1 MNLSSLR
8 RVALSTVAL
17 ATGIAALPAQAQ
29 SSVTLY
35 GAVGL
40 DVVSA
45 SKVYDGASSKSLL
58 KLDDNGIVNS
68 RIGFKGVE
76 DLGGGLKGLF
86 GLESSISPD
95 TGKTNSAFWNRNAFV
110 GLSGGL
116 GTLKLGHQWNVAD
129 DYLCGYFVCAYYS
142 PFLMNGFYA
151 LSDYYDNVIKYTSP
165 NIGGFEGAAMY
176 SAGEDPNKLGQRSAG
191 QKTQIA
197 LNYAAGPF
205 AAAVMGFS
213 EKDKAGTG
221 LTNTLYAGGL
231 SYDFGVAKARLGL
244 ASAEV
249 KYGTVYEGKVID
261 VGVDVPV
268 TAAASVSADYVL
280 NDKKASEDDT
290 AFLRL
295 RGSYALS
302 KRTSLNSNLIFLKNS
317 GNANFAF
324 YSNTAKSFSGLAGQK
339 QTVLTVGVT
348 HAF

>member
-40 DVVSA
+40 AVVSA
-45 SKVYDGASSKSLL
+45 SKVYDGSTSRSLL

-68 RIGFKGVE
+68 RIGLKGTE
-76 DLGGGLKGLF
+76 DLGGGLKGVF

-165 NIGGFEGAAMY
+165 NIGGFEGAVMH
-176 SAGEDPNKLGQRSAG
+176 SLGEVSGQRSAG

-213 EKDKAGTG
+213 EKDKTGTG

-231 SYDFGVAKARLGL
+231 SYNFGVAKARLGL

-261 VGVDVPV
+261 VGVDVPL

-290 AFLRL
+290 SFLRL

-324 YSNTAKSFSGLAGQK
+324 YSNTGTNFSGQAGQK

>member
-8 RVALSTVAL
+8 RMALSTISLASAVAC
-17 ATGIAALPAQAQ
+17 LPAVAQ

-45 SKVYDGASSKSLL
+45 SKVYNGSTTQSLV

-68 RIGFKGVE
+68 RIGLKGTE
-76 DLGGGLKGLF
+76 DLGGGLKGVF
-86 GLESSISPD
+86 GLESSVSPD

-142 PFLMNGFYA
+142 PFLMNGFLA

-165 NIGGFEGAAMY
+165 NIGGFEGAVMH
-176 SAGEDPNKLGQRSAG
+176 SLGEVSGKRSAG

-205 AAAVMGFS
+205 GAALMGFS
-213 EKDKAGTG
+213 EKDKTGTG

-261 VGVDVPV
+261 VGVDVPL

-290 AFLRL
+290 SFLRL

-324 YSNTAKSFSGLAGQK
+324 YSNTGTNFSGQAGQK

>member
-8 RVALSTVAL
+8 RMALSTVSL
-17 ATGIAALPAQAQ
+17 ASAVACLPAVAQ

-45 SKVYDGASSKSLL
+45 SKVYNGSTTQSLV

-68 RIGFKGVE
+68 RIGLKGTE
-76 DLGGGLKGLF
+76 DLGGGLKGVF

-95 TGKTNSAFWNRNAFV
+95 TGKTNPNAFWNRNAFV

-142 PFLMNGFYA
+142 PFLMNGFLA

-165 NIGGFEGAAMY
+165 NIGGFEGAVMH
-176 SAGEDPNKLGQRSAG
+176 SLGEVSGKRSAG

-205 AAAVMGFS
+205 GAALMGFS
-213 EKDKAGTG
+213 EKDKTGTG

-261 VGVDVPV
+261 VGVDVPL

-290 AFLRL
+290 SFLRL

-324 YSNTAKSFSGLAGQK
+324 YSNTGTNFSGQAGQK